1 MIPRSSLTFPRL
13 GIARPRRGRSRLG
26 LAFAFI
32 GFALSAVALDW
43 PQFRGPNG
51 DGTTSERIRTN
62 WAQVPPTLLWKTTAA
77 GGFSSVA
84 VSQNRVLTQ
93 VRRTVGGQSQEV
105 CIALDAATGKELWAR
120 PLGTAAYDSGG
131 GEGDGP
137 RSTPTIHGDRVFV
150 LSSYLVLAC
159 LDLADGHQL
168 WSVDL
173 RSVYGG
179 SVITWQSSAS
189 PLIENDLVI
198 VNCNAA
204 NKTLLALRVTDGT
217 KVWQTS
223 ANDRMTHS
231 TPIATTLLG
240 MRQVIFYAQ
249 SGLVAVNPTNGTVLW
264 RQSFK
269 YNGTSAAASP
279 VVAGNLVYAS
289 AAYNTGALV
298 ARVTKPGTSFT
309 AAIAAQKPFEVQSHW
324 VTPVAFGNYVF
335 GCYGQYQDT
344 GTDAPFE
351 CYRMDTLEQQWSE
364 PGFGHAGAIVVRDQ
378 LLALTETGDLV
389 LVAPDPTAYRE
400 LARFNAVTG
409 KCWNVP
415 AVSNGR
421 IYVRSIKQIAAYDVA
436 PPPPPTLRLQPE
448 LLADGTRIELR
459 VSDPGG
465 AAIDAS
471 RTNGISLWRTADP
484 TVPNPIWAP
493 VNGNWIS
500 DGGLLRLELP
510 RDAGQNGFF
519 RTQEVP

>member
-1 MIPRSSLTFPRL
+1 MTTHSSPALPRS
-13 GIARPRRGRSRLG
+13 ADNRPGRSRGRLALAVALG
-26 LAFAFI
+26 
-32 GFALSAVALDW
+32 GFALTAVAVDW

-62 WAQVPPTLLWKTTAA
+62 WTQVPPTLVWKTNAA

-105 CIALDAATGKELWAR
+105 CIALDAGTGRELWAR

-137 RSTPTIHGDRVFV
+137 RSTPTILGDRVFV
-150 LSSYLVLAC
+150 LTSYLVLAC
-159 LDLADGHQL
+159 LDLADGHQV
-168 WSVDL
+168 WGVDL
-173 RSVYGG
+173 RSVYSGQN
-179 SVITWQSSAS
+179 ITWQSSAS
-189 PLIENDLVI
+189 PLIENGLVL

-204 NKTLLALRVTDGT
+204 NRTLLALRATDGT

-231 TPIATTLLG
+231 TPVAVTLQG

-249 SGLVAVNPTNGTVLW
+249 SGLVAVNPTNGAVLW

-279 VVAGNLVYAS
+279 VVSGNLIYAS

-298 ARVTKPGTSFT
+298 TRIAKPGSTFT
-309 AAIAAQKPFEVQSHW
+309 ATLAMQKPFEVQSHW

-344 GTDAPFE
+344 GTDAPLE
-351 CYRMDTLEQQWSE
+351 CYRMDTLELQWSQ

-389 LVAPDPTAYRE
+389 LVAPDPAAYRE

-421 IYVRSIKQIAAYDVA
+421 IYVRSIKQIAVYDVA
-436 PPPPPTLRLQPE
+436 PPPPPPLRLQPA
-448 LLADGTRIELR
+448 LLADGTPIELR
-459 VSDPGG
+459 ASDPGG
-465 AAIDAS
+465 ANVDAG
-471 RTNGISLWRTADP
+471 RATGVTLWRS
-484 TVPNPIWAP
+484 PNPTATAPVWAP
-493 VNGNWIS
+493 VAGNWTW
-500 DGGLLRLELP
+500 DAGTLRFELP
-510 RDAGQNGFF
+510 RDAAQNGFF